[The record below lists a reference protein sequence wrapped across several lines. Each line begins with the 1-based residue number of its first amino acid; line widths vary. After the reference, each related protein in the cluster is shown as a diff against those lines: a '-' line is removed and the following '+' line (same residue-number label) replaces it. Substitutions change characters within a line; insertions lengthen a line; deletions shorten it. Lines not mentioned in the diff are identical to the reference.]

1 MNNKQLFFF
10 NKGQSPK
17 NMERISIVTRQTSKS
32 LYETDDVLQLQCIG
46 EVESINA
53 MPSKVGE
60 HSYANI
66 HKKCFFDKIRVKT
79 GNKLNGNIDIHMFR
93 LRQTS
98 RKRTASLHQ
107 KAQAHLLCLAN
118 NSDYLDV

>member
-1 MNNKQLFFF
+1 MNNKQLFFL

-66 HKKCFFDKIRVKT
+66 HKK
-79 GNKLNGNIDIHMFR
+79 
-93 LRQTS
+93 
-98 RKRTASLHQ
+98 TAFLI
-107 KAQAHLLCLAN
+107 K
-118 NSDYLDV
+118 

>member
-1 MNNKQLFFF
+1 MNNKQLYFL

-60 HSYANI
+60 HSYANV
-66 HKKCFFDKIRVKT
+66 HE
-79 GNKLNGNIDIHMFR
+79 KLLF
-93 LRQTS
+93 
-98 RKRTASLHQ
+98 
-107 KAQAHLLCLAN
+107 
-118 NSDYLDV
+118 